1 MTLHTD
7 TFDDFV
13 DDLLS
18 SDVNLLKGE
27 LDFLLMQHLFNSI
40 DLKLINKT
48 EIEDNESLA
57 AWFFMKYF
65 YEKFWVPVFGY
76 ILSKFVFLIEG
87 KKVDQKK
94 KDKSPFFL
102 KIPFRKYVCCHFVS
116 AI

>member
-40 DLKLINKT
+40 DLKLINNN
-48 EIEDNESLA
+48 EIEDSESLA
-57 AWFFMKYF
+57 A
-65 YEKFWVPVFGY
+65 
-76 ILSKFVFLIEG
+76 
-87 KKVDQKK
+87 
-94 KDKSPFFL
+94 
-102 KIPFRKYVCCHFVS
+102 
-116 AI
+116 

>member
-1 MTLHTD
+1 MRDLSD

-48 EIEDNESLA
+48 EVDDNQSIA
-57 AWFFMKYF
+57 A
-65 YEKFWVPVFGY
+65 
-76 ILSKFVFLIEG
+76 
-87 KKVDQKK
+87 
-94 KDKSPFFL
+94 
-102 KIPFRKYVCCHFVS
+102 
-116 AI
+116 